1 MDEKQIN
8 RLLNALEGIQRELSQ
23 INESLDRLDC
33 NIDECIIKQTDS
45 GRGLRVWGSI
55 YTY

>member
-33 NIDECIIKQTDS
+33 NIDECIVRQRDGGS
-45 GRGLRVWGSI
+45 GLRVWGTV